1 MFQGR
6 NFQIDPVN
14 CVLLTESKAI
24 KSNIEQQP
32 HGEETGMYFTD
43 FIYQLN
49 KGLKIFVDN
58 GTGEII
64 RKVANSGLFKKS

>member
-1 MFQGR
+1 ME
-6 NFQIDPVN
+6 
-14 CVLLTESKAI
+14 LKAI

-64 RKVANSGLFKKS
+64 RKVTRSDQFLKTTGDTTVVRKSDN